1 MKKSIQKIKN
11 QGTVLITVIM
21 LILAMMTLAI
31 GILSALGS
39 QGLLGQ
45 SQVSR
50 IKADQLAKGY
60 FWRYY
65 YLTANGNNTTA
76 LFNGN
81 EVLDNQTYTIVQ
93 AVTANTGPYGTTN
106 TITTTV
112 HQ

>member
-1 MKKSIQKIKN
+1 MKKTTQQTKN
-11 QGTVLITVIM
+11 KGSVLITVIM
-21 LILAMMTLAI
+21 LILAMMALAI

-45 SQVSR
+45 NQVSR
-50 IKADQLAKGY
+50 IRADQLAKGY

-65 YLTANGNNTTA
+65 FQTANSGTSAPFT
-76 LFNGN
+76 GT
-81 EVLDNQTYTIVQ
+81 EVLDGQTYTITQ
-93 AVTANTGPYGTTN
+93 TVTSIPPGPWGTN